1 MDGKVLAQKMIILK
15 IINKIYLISFTLLC
29 IFLYSQKIICSE
41 NAIIFKLKDK
51 AYTTLDLE
59 MRLEYLDF
67 VGNNIDLDEE
77 IVINDFISAIL
88 FLEYYK
94 DINIKDEYNE
104 RINEIFENILEI
116 NKSKNKIYKYKIN
129 KKNILY
135 NIRLDFIRK
144 TILERIIKSNINEL
158 NSSNEEI
165 DLLYKFN
172 LKYINA
178 DLDNNSVLK
187 NKIKNLINPE
197 IDQIIKYLEQDNINY
212 FLKEREINNINKVDT
227 KIKEKIL
234 SNENY
239 IYLQSDNKIT
249 LIFIEKKFETFEDII
264 ITLYSLR
271 SEIEMDEDDLKCL
284 NLKKNNN
291 ESLIKKDYN
300 FLDLNNE
307 LKKNLLNIND
317 LVKIKN
323 NNQNI
328 YIVLCDIKFDRTKLD
343 NMNLNKLIN
352 KNVNII
358 EKKFINKYSKIYNL
372 KLNEF

>member
-1 MDGKVLAQKMIILK
+1 M
-15 IINKIYLISFTLLC
+15 YLF
-29 IFLYSQKIICSE
+29 IFAKIICSE

-104 RINEIFENILEI
+104 RINKIFENILEI

-165 DLLYKFN
+165 DLLYKFS

-187 NKIKNLINPE
+187 NKIKNLINKE
-197 IDQIIKYLEQDNINY
+197 INQIIKYLEQYNINY

-227 KIKEKIL
+227 KIREKIL

-271 SEIEMDEDDLKCL
+271 SKIEMDEDDLQCL

-307 LKKNLLNIND
+307 LKKSSYIND
-317 LVKIKN
+317 LVK
-323 NNQNI
+323 
-328 YIVLCDIKFDRTKLD
+328 L
-343 NMNLNKLIN
+343 
-352 KNVNII
+352 
-358 EKKFINKYSKIYNL
+358 KK
-372 KLNEF
+372 